1 MICFYT
7 LLFQFNFSLDD
18 ADFDAIK
25 EKGKSIFEKLKK
37 VKSNNCDRLDY
48 FCPWLTN
55 YQWYGGDDFIELPGQ
70 YTGNAMPNPSRLLK
84 IVKFNET
91 VTILHSLRKPIRMSA
106 ICSDGKSYSFMVK
119 YGEDL
124 RQDERIQQIQQL
136 MSDQMKSDKN
146 CSQQKLSLRT
156 YKVTP
161 FNVNCG
167 IIGWVENTESIQTF
181 LSEKISNWKHIS
193 YKIRTQYDDFMVKAE
208 KEKNKKLPSN
218 VAAALHYSQTEVA
231 IYYSTHIFLFVIYRI
246 SINRL
251 PTIWK
256 NCCHKCQRMAYE
268 MLCTNSAHRRKAFS
282 PCAVISVKVWPQ
294 CASLTGCWALVI
306 VI

>member
-1 MICFYT
+1 M
-7 LLFQFNFSLDD
+7 
-18 ADFDAIK
+18 
-25 EKGKSIFEKLKK
+25 KK
-37 VKSNNCDRLDY
+37 VKANNCDRLDY
-48 FCPWLTN
+48 FCPWLNN
-55 YQWYGGDDFIELPGQ
+55 YQWYGGDDSIELPGQ

-167 IIGWVENTESIQTF
+167 IIGWVENTEAIQTF
-181 LSEKISNWKHIS
+181 LSEKILNWRHIS
-193 YKIRTQYDDFMVKAE
+193 YKIRTQYDDFMTKAQ
-208 KEKNKKLPSN
+208 KDKKKKLEPN
-218 VAAALHYSQTEVA
+218 VAAVLHYPQIEVA
-231 IYYSTHIFLFVIYRI
+231 IYYPTHISLFSFFQ
-246 SINRL
+246 SIEFPSTDCRQFAKIAVTNARKWITKCFVQTQHITGKLFRL
-251 PTIWK
+251 AK
-256 NCCHKCQRMAYE
+256 
-268 MLCTNSAHRRKAFS
+268 
-282 PCAVISVKVWPQ
+282 
-294 CASLTGCWALVI
+294 
-306 VI
+306 